1 MKSKD
6 RCKLLLL
13 YVSQAIVIIAPIIA
27 VIVVKR
33 NDYFS
38 VPEKTF
44 SLSFACISAFVI
56 MVLQILGKM
65 PKNVHIIVKLGLI
78 TVFLW
83 MIRPILDDLCLLL
96 TCALGGEIVG
106 MALFS
111 KAIILLKKR
120 IDCIEFDEI
129 KKDIE
134 ANNTSGRV

>member
-6 RCKLLLL
+6 KRKLILF
-13 YVSQAIVIIAPIIA
+13 YVLQTIIVISPIIA
-27 VIVVKR
+27 VVVIKR
-33 NDYFS
+33 NDYFR
-38 VPEKTF
+38 VPEKAF

-65 PKNVHIIVKLGLI
+65 PKNVHIIVKLGLL

-83 MIRPILDDLCLLL
+83 MIRPILDDLCMLL

-106 MALFS
+106 MSLFA
-111 KAIILLKKR
+111 KPIRLLKKR
-120 IDCIEFDEI
+120 IDCIEYAEI

-134 ANNTSGRV
+134 SNNISGRV